1 MPMIEIEEITN
12 FVQRPVSV
20 SCWPPKT
27 VDAPF
32 PCPPIQK
39 QFKNNSFK
47 YEKFGD
53 KFITC
58 R

>member
-1 MPMIEIEEITN
+1 MIEIKEITN
-12 FVQRPVSV
+12 FAQILKTRLVS
-20 SCWPPKT
+20 SWPPKT

-47 YEKFGD
+47 SGKFGD
-53 KFITC
+53 KYITC
-58 R
+58 Q